1 MLYIRDSSQ
10 IGSSTC
16 STAVLF
22 GVGTFRLG
30 AGSMRTWRRAEREL
44 AEGNKRQRTVGSLLG
59 RTCGV
64 HVAEPD
70 DPVSPSGMV
79 VGARRACHVL
89 INLSKT
95 SNNQLPVLT
104 HTNKRPLP
112 HARFMVFTT
121 RMLPC
126 RFQVSYS
133 TLPAARYS
141 TRQRK
146 SLSRWIST
154 SNPSGHFL

>member
-44 AEGNKRQRTVGSLLG
+44 AEGNKR
-59 RTCGV
+59 
-64 HVAEPD
+64 D